1 MRRHTL
7 AAFLTAVY
15 LLQALTGCIKVGP
28 DYVKTDPMP
37 PAAWQAPLNGGLAT
51 EQADPQALAEW
62 WTALKDPL
70 LTRFIHQAI
79 TGNLDLKQARAR
91 LLQARARRNI
101 SGAGLFPSLD
111 LSGTATKS
119 RSSMERGGGTESN
132 LYSIGFDAGW
142 ELDLFGGVQRAEEA
156 AQAQMEASREDLH
169 DVLVSLLAEVAL
181 NYIEVRTYQTRLQIA
196 QANLTAQEETFELV
210 KARYQGGLTTEL
222 ALQQA
227 RYLVAGTRAQ
237 IPGLH
242 TGLIAASNQLAVL
255 LGLPPGSLMAQL
267 QRQEPLPALPLTLAV
282 GIPADTLQRRPDI
295 RSVERQLAAQTAR
308 IGAATAELYPSLRLS
323 GSVGLEALS
332 ADRLFRSGSR
342 TSTFGAG
349 LSWPVFDAGA
359 IRANIHLQT
368 ALQEETL
375 AKYQATVLTA
385 LKEVEDALVAYA
397 REQERNQALQ
407 ETADAAGQ
415 AALLSEIQYK
425 AGLTSFTEVLDS
437 RRSLFSFQDQLA
449 LSTGTMTAN
458 LVRLYKALGGGWDYR
473 RTEDRGQKT
482 EENNR

>member
-119 RSSMERGGGTESN
+119 RSSMERGGTESN

-332 ADRLFRSGSR
+332 TDRLFRSGSR

>member
-119 RSSMERGGGTESN
+119 RSSMERGGTESN

-196 QANLTAQEETFELV
+196 QANLTAQKETFELV

-458 LVRLYKALGGGWDYR
+458 LVRLYKALGGGWDFR